1 MNMETPGNFN
11 EGDRAVAGVSE
22 SRVSELTHVWAAIN
36 RVQAVIEFDLEGH
49 ILEANRNFLDVA
61 GYEFEE
67 IKGRHHRMFCDPG
80 YAKTPAY
87 RDFWANLARGEC
99 DSGVYKRI
107 AKGGREFWLQASYN
121 PIFDEA
127 GSVVKVIK
135 FATDITEAKLRDAE
149 YAGKLAAIDRS
160 QGVIEFDTE
169 GNVLMANPNFL
180 SLLGYTLKEVQG
192 RHHRMFCEPDTVM
205 NPEYSQFWG
214 RLSRGEFQ
222 SDRFLRVGKFGQKV
236 WIQATYN
243 PVFDADGRIVKV
255 VKFATDITAGVKRE
269 QDILAKAKAMDE
281 SVVELV
287 AAIEAIAEGTKE
299 SGVLAGR
306 TQNESEQGARAL
318 GELMDS
324 MLSIQKSSTDV
335 CEIVKVIGE
344 LAGQTNLLAFN
355 AAIEAARAGEQ
366 GLGFAVVAEE
376 VRRLAEKSAE
386 STRAISRLIEDSVAR
401 VKAGNDVSKRAAAA
415 FNLISNGV
423 ENTTRS
429 IGAIDSA
436 VEEQSLQARRV
447 AELVRELTRTAPLVT
462 AGGNVAAG

>member
-1 MNMETPGNFN
+1 M
-11 EGDRAVAGVSE
+11 
-22 SRVSELTHVWAAIN
+22 
-36 RVQAVIEFDLEGH
+36 
-49 ILEANRNFLDVA
+49 
-61 GYEFEE
+61 
-67 IKGRHHRMFCDPG
+67 
-80 YAKTPAY
+80 
-87 RDFWANLARGEC
+87 
-99 DSGVYKRI
+99 
-107 AKGGREFWLQASYN
+107 
-121 PIFDEA
+121 
-127 GSVVKVIK
+127 
-135 FATDITEAKLRDAE
+135 
-149 YAGKLAAIDRS
+149 
-160 QGVIEFDTE
+160 
-169 GNVLMANPNFL
+169 
-180 SLLGYTLKEVQG
+180 
-192 RHHRMFCEPDTVM
+192 
-205 NPEYSQFWG
+205 
-214 RLSRGEFQ
+214 
-222 SDRFLRVGKFGQKV
+222 
-236 WIQATYN
+236 
-243 PVFDADGRIVKV
+243 
-255 VKFATDITAGVKRE
+255 
-269 QDILAKAKAMDE
+269 DILAKAKAMDE